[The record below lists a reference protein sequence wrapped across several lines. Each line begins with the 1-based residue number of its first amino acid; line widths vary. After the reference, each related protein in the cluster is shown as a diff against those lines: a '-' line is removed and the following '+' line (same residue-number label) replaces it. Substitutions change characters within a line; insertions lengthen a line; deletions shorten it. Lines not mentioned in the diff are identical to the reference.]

1 MAVQK
6 IDAIDRFLNQYKSL
20 ELYLRM
26 AYGDGMT
33 VLGYEEKLDTEQ
45 GDKLRICRVTR
56 NFLQHNPSAY
66 GFVVPT
72 EAMIVFLEE
81 LVTDLVVKLE
91 KSEPTVYRL
100 PPVKLTGTMRDAGKV
115 FVKTGMS
122 WIPVVDGKSYVVAVL
137 TRDKL
142 IELMAGTG
150 RWEDSLEA
158 LFRPDWFLAENVS
171 GLQSANDGKALDRIL
186 SEFEACGYRLYTNL
200 YKFEQYGIPQARH
213 RIIIIGIRSDLP
225 VIYRV
230 PSPALYAG
238 RDNTCETA
246 LRDIP
251 AWAKNQEITR
261 QSEKVI
267 RRLSYIKPGENAF
280 TANLPDNLKLNVKG
294 ATISQIYRR
303 LSYCQPSPTV
313 TTSPAQ
319 KATMLCHPK
328 HDRPL
333 SVKECARLQE
343 FPDDWIFA
351 GTMAEQYR
359 QIGNAVPVGLGRAIG
374 QVFLSVADGT
384 AVIETKRLRGTDVHE
399 KLKRAMALGQCERSV
414 KE

>member
-91 KSEPTVYRL
+91 KSEPAVYRL

-122 WIPVVDGKSYVVAVL
+122 WLPVIDGKSYVVAVL

-158 LFRPDWFLAENVS
+158 LFRPKDRAASLGSVRVAADVS
-171 GLQSANDGKALDRIL
+171 
-186 SEFEACGYRLYTNL
+186 E
-200 YKFEQYGIPQARH
+200 
-213 RIIIIGIRSDLP
+213 
-225 VIYRV
+225 
-230 PSPALYAG
+230 
-238 RDNTCETA
+238 
-246 LRDIP
+246 
-251 AWAKNQEITR
+251 
-261 QSEKVI
+261 
-267 RRLSYIKPGENAF
+267 
-280 TANLPDNLKLNVKG
+280 
-294 ATISQIYRR
+294 
-303 LSYCQPSPTV
+303 
-313 TTSPAQ
+313 
-319 KATMLCHPK
+319 
-328 HDRPL
+328 
-333 SVKECARLQE
+333 
-343 FPDDWIFA
+343 A
-351 GTMAEQYR
+351 GTEAW
-359 QIGNAVPVGLGRAIG
+359 I
-374 QVFLSVADGT
+374 
-384 AVIETKRLRGTDVHE
+384 GTDVIVLRNGKYSGVVRVH
-399 KLKRAMALGQCERSV
+399 V
-414 KE
+414 